1 MDNDNKLFTSAIVVA
16 QGILSLALIV
26 GYIVFFWLAFS

>member
-1 MDNDNKLFTSAIVVA
+1 MDDDNNESIVIA